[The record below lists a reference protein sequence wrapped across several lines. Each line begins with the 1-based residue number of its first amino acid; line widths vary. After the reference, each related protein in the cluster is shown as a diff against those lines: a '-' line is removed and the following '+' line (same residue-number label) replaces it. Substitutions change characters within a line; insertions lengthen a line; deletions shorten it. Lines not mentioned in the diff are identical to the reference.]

1 MKGKSLIEI
10 SIYRLNENSLIQ
22 MKNDLFAVLIITQK
36 I

>member
-22 MKNDLFAVLIITQK
+22 MKNDYLLS
-36 I
+36 